1 MSSIASRALKAMG
14 LLRRHPTLPIPLSLA
29 LAFSVASR
37 PATMKA
43 QDAVPGATSSP
54 SVTMPAAP
62 AAGLSTSSPATEY
75 LINPGDVVDVSVYD
89 VPELSHTYTVS
100 PSGTVTV
107 PLLPQPIQAAGLT
120 SEQFARALE
129 EAFRQ
134 SGRLL
139 RPAISVTLKQSLN
152 SSVAVEGAVKT
163 PQIVFEI
170 GRVRLID
177 ALTQCGGLTDDA
189 GKTVT
194 ITRGSLG
201 MRDLA
206 RDGGH
211 ATPTLT
217 VELKKVMDVSD
228 PASTIEVW
236 PGDRVSV
243 ERKQPDVYYVLG
255 EVRSPGGYTIKN
267 GHEELTFLRALAIVG

>member
-75 LINPGDVVDVSVYD
+75 LINPDDVLDVYVYD

-100 PSGTVTV
+100 PSGAVTV
-107 PLLPQPIQAAGLT
+107 PLLPTPVQAAGLT
-120 SEQFARALE
+120 PDQFARAME

-134 SGRLL
+134 SGRLR
-139 RPAISVTLKQSLN
+139 RPEIAVSVKQSL
-152 SSVAVEGAVKT
+152 T
-163 PQIVFEI
+163 P
-170 GRVRLID
+170 VRWLW
-177 ALTQCGGLTDDA
+177 
-189 GKTVT
+189 
-194 ITRGSLG
+194 RG
-201 MRDLA
+201 
-206 RDGGH
+206 
-211 ATPTLT
+211 P
-217 VELKKVMDVSD
+217 
-228 PASTIEVW
+228 
-236 PGDRVSV
+236 
-243 ERKQPDVYYVLG
+243 
-255 EVRSPGGYTIKN
+255 
-267 GHEELTFLRALAIVG
+267 